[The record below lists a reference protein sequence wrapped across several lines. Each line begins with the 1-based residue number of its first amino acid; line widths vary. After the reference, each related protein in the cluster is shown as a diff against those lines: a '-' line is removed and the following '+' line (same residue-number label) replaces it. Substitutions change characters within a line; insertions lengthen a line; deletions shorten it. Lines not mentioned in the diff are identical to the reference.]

1 MAPSPVRV
9 LTSTWCRGRSG
20 IRGCGRGQKVATGGG
35 EHIKGRRKVQAGAG
49 GSRREQ
55 KGAGE
60 INGGRQGING
70 HGKGHR
76 DQMEQTREG
85 GKGARA
91 GAWALGQTVHRA
103 DGDGWRACMWGRG
116 HMGSYGCRGVHVLT
130 GLGAMLRCWDLRE
143 VAAKV
148 ENSMP
153 QPRCHRIIYLCWH

>member
-1 MAPSPVRV
+1 MGSEGAEGARRWQREQADTAKGAGRCRLAP
-9 LTSTWCRGRSG
+9 
-20 IRGCGRGQKVATGGG
+20 
-35 EHIKGRRKVQAGAG
+35 EGAG
-49 GSRREQ
+49 GIR

-85 GKGARA
+85 GKGAGA
-91 GAWALGQTVHRA
+91 GGWALGQTVHRA

-130 GLGAMLRCWDLRE
+130 GLGAMLHCWDSRE

-148 ENSMP
+148 SSSMP
-153 QPRCHRIIYLCWH
+153 QPRWHRILYFVW